1 MLEQILSSRNCFM
14 MQNRFS
20 NGSTKLGQKVSSNS
34 WCHLCPPDRVAGI
47 TVPIIPGVMPIQTY
61 SSFLRLIKLCGVK
74 VPPTVMAALE
84 PICVNTPIINHI
96 TLLIRGQHD
105 DQLVKGYGVG
115 LAVDIIR
122 KITSTGKIKGIH
134 FCTLNLEKS
143 VQLVIEKLQWADGS
157 PTMKNRLIAASLV
170 NLSLRSS
177 S

>member
-1 MLEQILSSRNCFM
+1 
-14 MQNRFS
+14 
-20 NGSTKLGQKVSSNS
+20 
-34 WCHLCPPDRVAGI
+34 
-47 TVPIIPGVMPIQTY
+47 
-61 SSFLRLIKLCGVK
+61 
-74 VPPTVMAALE
+74 MAALE
-84 PICVNTPIINHI
+84 PICVNTPMISHI

-105 DQLVKGYGVG
+105 DQLVKGHGVG
-115 LAVDIIR
+115 LAVDIIW

-157 PTMKNRLIAASLV
+157 PTMKNRLIAASLL